1 MNTTPTSTPFARR
14 VGFGLLIL
22 ASLLI
27 GLSALRY
34 GLPGQPF
41 APPMPNLLNQRE
53 WLVLH
58 AVTGGLALV
67 LGPWQFST
75 RLRARHPGLHRAV
88 GWGYV
93 LAILV
98 GGIASLP
105 LALGAEGGPVAQLGF
120 ALLGVIWLTT
130 TAIALGHIKAHRI
143 AEHRRWML
151 RSFVLTAAGITLR
164 LQIGIGNAVEVPID
178 QYYTSLAWTSWLPQ
192 ALLLEWWMKRGRSAH
207 ARHSSHASAS
217 L

>member
-1 MNTTPTSTPFARR
+1 MNTIPTSSPFVRR

-22 ASLLI
+22 ASLLT

-41 APPMPNLLNQRE
+41 APPLTNLLNQRE

-58 AVTGGLALV
+58 AVMGGLALM

-75 RLRARHPGLHRAV
+75 RLRARHPRLHRSV

-105 LALGAEGGPVAQLGF
+105 LALGADGGPIARAGF
-120 ALLGVIWLTT
+120 ALLGLIWLAT

-164 LQIGIGNAVEVPID
+164 LQIGIGNAFGIPID

-192 ALLLEWWMKRGRSAH
+192 ALVLEWWLYRRQSVTTSG
-207 ARHSSHASAS
+207 ARPAR
-217 L
+217 